1 MFLYYVR
8 LALRSLRSNPILTAL
23 MIAAIGLGIGVSM
36 TTLSIFYLM
45 SSNPIYYKSDILYAV
60 QLDSWDPN
68 EAWDEDEDPEQA
80 PWELTY
86 RDAMALR
93 ASDIPTRQLAMYKTS
108 FIVQPARQDVHP
120 FLARG
125 RATDSDF
132 FTMFDVPFLY
142 GSGWDRAADAA
153 AEQVVV
159 IDKATNET
167 LFGGENSVGRTLEM
181 NERTY
186 KIAGVLDDW
195 SPTPLY
201 YDVNN
206 GAFDEAEEIFVPFTH
221 AVAVELDSSGNTN
234 CWKPEPLDSVAAFL
248 NSECVWLQYWVQLDD
263 ADQRERY
270 KSFLDNYVGEQK
282 KLGRFQRPLNNRL
295 TNVDDWLEIREA
307 AGDDS
312 PVLVGL
318 SFMFLAV
325 CVLNTVGLLL
335 AKFVGKAPQIG
346 LRRALGATRRT
357 IFGQHLIEVAV
368 VGLAGGLLGLALAWV
383 GLRGVQ
389 SMLEE
394 GERYAHLDFNM
405 LVLGLLIA
413 LGASFTAGLY
423 PTWRVCQM
431 SPAPFLKTQ

>member
-36 TTLSIFYLM
+36 TTLSIYYLM

-68 EAWDEDEDPEQA
+68 EPFDEDRPEQA

-86 RDAMALR
+86 RDAVALR
-93 ASDIPTRQLAMYKTS
+93 ESDIPTRQVAMYKAS
-108 FIVQPARQDVHP
+108 FIVQPEREDLHP

-125 RATDSDF
+125 RAADSDF
-132 FTMFDVPFLY
+132 FAMFDVPFLY
-142 GSGWDRAADAA
+142 GSAWDRAADEAG
-153 AEQVVV
+153 EQVVV

-167 LFGGENSVGRTLEM
+167 LFGGENSVGRILKM

-195 SPTPLY
+195 NPTPLY

-206 GAFDEAEEIFVPFTH
+206 GAFDQAEEIFVPFTH
-221 AVAVELDSSGNTN
+221 AVAAELDSAGNTN
-234 CWKPEPLDSVAAFL
+234 CWKPEPLDSIAAFL
-248 NSECVWLQYWVQLDD
+248 NSECVWIQYWAQLDD
-263 ADQRERY
+263 AEQRDRY
-270 KSFLDNYVGEQK
+270 QAFLDGYVGEQK

-368 VGLAGGLLGLALAWV
+368 VGLAGGVVGLGLAWL

-405 LVLGLLIA
+405 LILGLLIA
-413 LGASFTAGLY
+413 LGASFAAGLY

>member
-8 LALRSLRSNPILTAL
+8 LALRSLRSNPILTTL
-23 MIAAIGLGIGVSM
+23 MVAAIGLGIGVSM
-36 TTLSIFYLM
+36 TTLSIYYLM

-68 EAWDEDEDPEQA
+68 EPYDEDRPEQA

-86 RDAMALR
+86 RDATALR
-93 ASDIPTRQLAMYKTS
+93 ASDIPTRQVAMYKTS
-108 FIVQPARQDVHP
+108 FIVQPEREDLHP

-125 RATDSDF
+125 RAADSDF
-132 FTMFDVPFLY
+132 FAMFDVPFLY
-142 GSGWDRAADAA
+142 GSAWDRNADAA
-153 AEQVVV
+153 GEQVVV

-167 LFGGENSVGRTLEM
+167 LFGGENSVGRTLKM

-186 KIAGVLDDW
+186 KIAGVLDEW
-195 SPTPLY
+195 NPTPLY

-206 GAFDEAEEIFVPFTH
+206 GAFDQAEEIFVPFTH
-221 AVAVELDSSGNTN
+221 AIAAELDSSGNTN

-248 NSECVWLQYWVQLDD
+248 NSECVWIQYWVQLDD
-263 ADQRERY
+263 AEQRDRY
-270 KSFLDNYVGEQK
+270 QAFLDGYVGEQK

-368 VGLAGGLLGLALAWV
+368 VGLAGGVVGLGLAWV

-405 LVLGLLIA
+405 LILGLLIA
-413 LGASFTAGLY
+413 LGASFAAGLY